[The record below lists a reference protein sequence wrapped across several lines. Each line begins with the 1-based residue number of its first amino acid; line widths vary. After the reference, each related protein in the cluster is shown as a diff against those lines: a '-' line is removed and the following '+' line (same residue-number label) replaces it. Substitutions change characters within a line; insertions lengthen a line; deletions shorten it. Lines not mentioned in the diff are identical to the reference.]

1 MKRANCLS
9 ERLVI
14 YTVVILLLL
23 LIFLFC
29 SKSPTNVDNTETD
42 LNSVTAAVEVLG
54 SADSLYQAILEAQG
68 RSAAVTAT
76 VNYLNSFTSVVEA
89 GMSPDS
95 SVYVF
100 YENGLLGCV
109 YNPNLGSRAESGQS
123 VKKKQAPLGGGEVT
137 PGAVILL
144 PSADEFGTSREEEIA
159 QMLND
164 CFGHAEPATDIFIND
179 QVTVAKVANVLA
191 SGPGVLFWLGHAA
204 KIPLEP
210 GSAILSV
217 AFMTGES
224 YSSDAMANKI
234 VNTYKNSTLGG
245 AAARELIVVSH
256 KTKHYL
262 AVLPAFVSSHAN
274 FDHMEGSG
282 NNYSK
287 SIVYACC
294 CNSADYLMLNSF
306 LTAGAEVYLG
316 WNKTVMSNFAG
327 QIHKKY
333 FEAATDTCTASEAYA
348 LCSGST
354 DPKTGAGLEAYYGD
368 KNVMI
373 RAQMN
378 LSKDG
383 SEVHGYSVGVISHE
397 ATTVNC
403 WTDPDEDSKACAVAI
418 TFPGNGP
425 GSFNCNT
432 DDDAV
437 IAVVQLSTAKL
448 FVVEEDL
455 IGVHGTI
462 NVKRNIGDFLSGEF
476 SGTLGYWT
484 PDQNP
489 HEVPPSET
497 MDIENGFFK
506 HTGKR
511 M

>member
-1 MKRANCLS
+1 
-9 ERLVI
+9 
-14 YTVVILLLL
+14 
-23 LIFLFC
+23 
-29 SKSPTNVDNTETD
+29 
-42 LNSVTAAVEVLG
+42 
-54 SADSLYQAILEAQG
+54 
-68 RSAAVTAT
+68 
-76 VNYLNSFTSVVEA
+76 
-89 GMSPDS
+89 
-95 SVYVF
+95 
-100 YENGLLGCV
+100 
-109 YNPNLGSRAESGQS
+109 
-123 VKKKQAPLGGGEVT
+123 
-137 PGAVILL
+137 
-144 PSADEFGTSREEEIA
+144 
-159 QMLND
+159 MLND

-179 QVTVAKVANVLA
+179 QVTVSKVANVLA
-191 SGPGVLFWLGHAA
+191 SGPGVLFWSGHAA
-204 KIPLEP
+204 EIPSEP
-210 GSAILSV
+210 GSAIFSV

-224 YSSDAMANKI
+224 YGSDAIANKI

-245 AAARELIVVSH
+245 TASRELIVVSH

-294 CNSADYLMLNSF
+294 CNSADYFMLNSF
-306 LTAGAEVYLG
+306 LTAGVEAYLG
-316 WNKTVMSNFAG
+316 WNKTVMSDFAG

-333 FEAATDTCTASEAYA
+333 FEAATDTCTASEAYT

-383 SEVHGYSVGVISHE
+383 SDVHGYSVGVITHE
-397 ATTVNC
+397 ATTMNC
-403 WTDPDEDSKACAVAI
+403 WTDPDENSKACAVTI

-462 NVKRNIGDFLSGEF
+462 NVKRNTGDFLSGEF